1 MITPWHDTIALDR
14 IALLLVLIQEYTSTM
29 NEALIITYNKLQ
41 EENLKLSKFG
51 NNDKKMM
58 NHIQGSSQL
67 IQACGEQVSRQT
79 FIIIFKQLTAYKNA
93 DFQQMFSAFYEQW
106 GNQAGKGFELMLN
119 QLLAK
124 SQLQIHLPCL
134 LK

>member
-1 MITPWHDTIALDR
+1 MITPWHEPIALNG
-14 IALLLVLIQEYTSTM
+14 IIQLFVLIQEYASTM
-29 NEALIITYNKLQ
+29 NKALIIAYDKLC

-79 FIIIFKQLTAYKNA
+79 FIITNNLPPTRTQIFNECLVLFMSN
-93 DFQQMFSAFYEQW
+93 
-106 GNQAGKGFELMLN
+106 GK
-119 QLLAK
+119 
-124 SQLQIHLPCL
+124 I
-134 LK
+134 